1 MRKEAQVGF
10 QAGAAFGAPLTARGP
25 PRGAV
30 QVLFLPV
37 PSLPLLGARDL
48 CRAELASFGLV
59 LRPGGLPLRQGPRR
73 FGPREGL
80 RRSPGRTPAPRAL
93 ESGAWV
99 SCGLRR
105 ASPGDFTAW
114 PRCVCV
120 CVCGRAGRPAHCAG
134 GNQSRHPRRG
144 RRAGPTGPA
153 EDRGGESEPGGARA
167 RPLASLVSREEAAQT
182 AGSPT
187 RGEGRGRRRHH
198 SGGSRR
204 VCGLWCPGRTWSQHR
219 VQLGLPGAPQRV
231 PLKKARCFCK
241 WVWGSDAWA
250 FRLPLGVLR
259 SELRLSGEA

>member
-120 CVCGRAGRPAHCAG
+120 CVVG
-134 GNQSRHPRRG
+134 
-144 RRAGPTGPA
+144 
-153 EDRGGESEPGGARA
+153 PGGQRTAREGTKVGTQGEDGGLGPPGLQRTGEA
-167 RPLASLVSREEAAQT
+167 KASLVGPARGLWLPSSPGRKRRRRLGLLPAVKGEAAAATT
-182 AGSPT
+182 AGAPAASAASGVQGGLGADTGSSWVCLGPLRESPS
-187 RGEGRGRRRHH
+187 RKPGASASG
-198 SGGSRR
+198 SGG
-204 VCGLWCPGRTWSQHR
+204 VMLGRSAF
-219 VQLGLPGAPQRV
+219 P
-231 PLKKARCFCK
+231 
-241 WVWGSDAWA
+241 WGSSA
-250 FRLPLGVLR
+250 
-259 SELRLSGEA
+259 LS